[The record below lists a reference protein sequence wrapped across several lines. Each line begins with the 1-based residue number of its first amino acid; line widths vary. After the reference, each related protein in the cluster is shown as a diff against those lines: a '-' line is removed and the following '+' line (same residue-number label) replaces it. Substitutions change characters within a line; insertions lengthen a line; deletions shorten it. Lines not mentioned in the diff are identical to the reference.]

1 MNFKKLLAYLVA
13 CAFLFCLN
21 GFFNSSEAA
30 PSKSTYSKDFIKK
43 RIVQEAKKQGLCPY
57 LALSVA
63 KQESG
68 FNCNAKSHAGAI
80 GLFQL
85 MPQTAKDLKV
95 NPYKVEQNICGGIKY
110 LKMMKKMFGSDRLAL
125 AAYNAG
131 PGAVQKYGGVPPYNE
146 TRQYVN
152 YVMRFYNQYKKNP
165 DPALLSS
172 R

>member
-1 MNFKKLLAYLVA
+1 MKVKKLFA
-13 CAFLFCLN
+13 CFIASALMVCLS
-21 GFFNSSEAA
+21 GFFNNSTAA
-30 PSKSTYSKDFIKK
+30 PSKGTYSKEFVKK

-63 KQESG
+63 RQESA

-85 MPQTAKDLKV
+85 MPATARDLKV

-110 LKMMKKMFGSDRLAL
+110 LKMMKKKFGSTKLAL

-131 PGAVQKYGGVPPYNE
+131 PGAVQKYGGIPPYRE
-146 TRQYVN
+146 TQQYVN
-152 YVMRFYNQYKKNP
+152 YVMKFYNHYKKNP
-165 DPALLSS
+165 DPVFVSK
-172 R
+172 